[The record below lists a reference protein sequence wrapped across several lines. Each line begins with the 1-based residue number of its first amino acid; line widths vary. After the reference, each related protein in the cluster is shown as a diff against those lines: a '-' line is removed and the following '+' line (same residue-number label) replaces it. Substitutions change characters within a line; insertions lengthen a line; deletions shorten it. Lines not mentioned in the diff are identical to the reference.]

1 MYRILIS
8 DAELWIRRYLVKT
21 IPTLNLDLK
30 IVDVFDNGQIALDE
44 IKQGTIDI
52 VISDIR
58 LPTIGGIDLVKT
70 SHDMNLET
78 KFIFLS
84 EYDDF
89 SQIKNAM
96 KIDDV
101 DYVLKPIEKDELKS
115 AIERV
120 CLQIELEKC
129 DDLLDG
135 KIHDDI
141 YKILRNFVIDRDEK
155 ELLKA
160 DRICEESNIKY
171 SSMMLSVVHSSTRL
185 LNKKEIE
192 DIFYEALNKSYGE
205 D

>member
-89 SQIKNAM
+89 PLIKNAM

-101 DYVLKPIEKDELKS
+101 DYVLKSIEKDELKS